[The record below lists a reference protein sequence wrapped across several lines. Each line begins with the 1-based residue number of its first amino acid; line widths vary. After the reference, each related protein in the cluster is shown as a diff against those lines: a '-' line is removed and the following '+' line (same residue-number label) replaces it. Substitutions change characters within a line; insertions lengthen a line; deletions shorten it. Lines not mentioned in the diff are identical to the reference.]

1 MPLHSTPRSSLA
13 ACLRERAQKLRAAAL
28 DALAVVLPVTCASC
42 GDVDRALCRACA
54 ERLARL
60 TLVRECGLRIS
71 AADGSRIPV
80 FAASD
85 YDGPTKALVA
95 ALKERGRTDSARPL
109 AVLLRK
115 AVGALAASTAVGAFE
130 DGQARRAWVAI
141 LAPSSAKSLRARGY
155 AHLALLWGLAVPGVP
170 SVRGLRVVR
179 PVEDQAGLSVAAR
192 AENLRHAYRAERGL
206 AGRRVV
212 LVDDVVTSGATL
224 REAVR
229 ALEAGGAVV
238 VGCVVV
244 AEAVRRNP

>member
-95 ALKERGRTDSARPL
+95 ALLVVTVAGHGHPDTATELDALMRGG
-109 AVLLRK
+109 V
-115 AVGALAASTAVGAFE
+115 
-130 DGQARRAWVAI
+130 
-141 LAPSSAKSLRARGY
+141 ARGNH
-155 AHLALLWGLAVPGVP
+155 A
-170 SVRGLRVVR
+170 
-179 PVEDQAGLSVAAR
+179 DQ
-192 AENLRHAYRAERGL
+192 
-206 AGRRVV
+206 
-212 LVDDVVTSGATL
+212 
-224 REAVR
+224 
-229 ALEAGGAVV
+229 
-238 VGCVVV
+238 
-244 AEAVRRNP
+244 

>member
-1 MPLHSTPRSSLA
+1 M
-13 ACLRERAQKLRAAAL
+13 
-28 DALAVVLPVTCASC
+28 
-42 GDVDRALCRACA
+42 
-54 ERLARL
+54 
-60 TLVRECGLRIS
+60 
-71 AADGSRIPV
+71 
-80 FAASD
+80 
-85 YDGPTKALVA
+85 
-95 ALKERGRTDSARPL
+95 
-109 AVLLRK
+109 
-115 AVGALAASTAVGAFE
+115 
-130 DGQARRAWVAI
+130 
-141 LAPSSAKSLRARGY
+141 
-155 AHLALLWGLAVPGVP
+155 PGVP

-238 VGCVVV
+238 VGCVVI